1 MYRLCL
7 NGGLALEVP
16 PGFSREEVEVLLSV
30 LAEARLQ

>member
-7 NGGLALEVP
+7 TGGLALEVP
-16 PGFSREEVEVLLSV
+16 PGFSREEVDVLLSV

>member
-1 MYRLCL
+1 
-7 NGGLALEVP
+7 LEVP